1 MFWKEGSGAGGL
13 LLFNKGQSV
22 WGEGLFSGKKEFCGR
37 FQDSAHKIIDIRI
50 ENRKIVSP
58 KGAIRALEADVLEL
72 RWLSDEATQLHL
84 HGYDKKLNLRPGKPG
99 VMSFTAGATGRFPI
113 TSHGWGKHGRGHG
126 HHALPHLE
134 VYPR

>member
-1 MFWKEGSGAGGL
+1 MNSYRMAGLIWLVMISIFTVALVQPAFG
-13 LLFNKGQSV
+13 
-22 WGEGLFSGKKEFCGR
+22 
-37 FQDSAHKIIDIRI
+37 QDSARKIIDIRI

-58 KGAIRALEADVLEL
+58 MGAIRALEADVLEL

-126 HHALPHLE
+126 HHALTHLE

>member
-1 MFWKEGSGAGGL
+1 MNSNRMAGL
-13 LLFNKGQSV
+13 IWLVMISIFPVALVQPVF
-22 WGEGLFSGKKEFCGR
+22 GR
-37 FQDSAHKIIDIRI
+37 DSARKIINIRI

-58 KGAIRALEADVLEL
+58 MGAIRALEADVLEL

-99 VMSFTAGATGRFPI
+99 VMSFTADATGRFPI
-113 TSHGWGKHGRGHG
+113 TSHVWGKHGRGHG
-126 HHALPHLE
+126 HHALTHLE